1 MLRRDACFRRSE
13 MLECPW
19 PTHHRA
25 HRHRPDKPPD
35 DHRGQLPRPT
45 DCRPRLAL
53 GVHGREDPRRVR
65 LGSSGNADLTRSER
79 KFTFK
84 RQRRKKYF
92 TDRCSSFIKVSSRGF
107 FDVEP
112 SRVYIVVHSQIL
124 WRSLYLISLITSY
137 MVSDLLKK
145 VNHNNKHSWY

>member
-1 MLRRDACFRRSE
+1 MLRRDLYSRRSA

-19 PTHHRA
+19 PAEHRA
-25 HRHRPDKPPD
+25 HRYRSDKPPD

-45 DCRPRLAL
+45 DSRPRLAL

-65 LGSSGNADLTRSER
+65 LGSSGNADLARSER

-92 TDRCSSFIKVSSRGF
+92 AQGCSPFIEGCSHQKDFLLLNR
-107 FDVEP
+107 
-112 SRVYIVVHSQIL
+112 HK
-124 WRSLYLISLITSY
+124 SLL
-137 MVSDLLKK
+137 
-145 VNHNNKHSWY
+145 